1 MYTFQALQIFIFL
14 IPGFI
19 SSKLLDI
26 LVIRRQDQ
34 KELNGIIEALIL
46 SMVIYTLYSLTGL
59 SNPIILN
66 QANNTKAYNYDP
78 KSFLLLTGA
87 SVLLPLFFAI
97 IINNDL
103 HMKLARALKIT
114 KKTARLSVWHDTFY
128 EKTPRVI
135 LDFADGRR
143 LFGWAEHFSDDP
155 DKPYIYIAQ
164 PQWIKGKKY
173 IKTDLN
179 GILITPEQKIAFIE
193 FLKDNQEEKKGKQNG
208 TRSKATGKSEK
219 A

>member
-19 SSKLLDI
+19 SSKLLDT

-46 SMVIYTLYSLTGL
+46 SMIIYTLYSFTGL

-66 QANNTKAYNYDP
+66 QANNTIAYNYDP

-97 IINNDL
+97 VINNDL
-103 HMKLARALKIT
+103 HMKIARTLKIT

-128 EKTPRVI
+128 EKTSRVI

-164 PQWIKGKKY
+164 PQWIKGNKY
-173 IKTDLN
+173 IKTELD

-193 FLKDNQEEKKGKQNG
+193 FLKDIESLPTKKERKD
-208 TRSKATGKSEK
+208 K
-219 A
+219 